1 MKIAV
6 SGKGGVGKTFIAGTL
21 AWLFA
26 KDGYHVIAIDADSS
40 PSLAMMLGLSEEE
53 AEGVLP
59 ISKNRELIDQKTGT
73 GFPGVYSLAFSVD
86 DIIGRYSLP
95 TPAGVNL
102 MVMGTITSMGSGC
115 TCQANTL
122 VRALL
127 RHLVVDRDEV
137 VVIDLEAGVE
147 HLGRG
152 TAENVDIMLVV
163 TDANAKS
170 LQTAHRIATLSR
182 DAGIARVLLVG
193 NMIEDQ
199 KQCEVISSYA
209 RNHGLRMISWIPF
222 SREVKED
229 GIKGI
234 PAFRGL
240 KGPMLHVFEQLREVL
255 SEDTGAHRIS
265 EAGG

>member
-26 KDGYHVIAIDADSS
+26 KDGYPVIAIDADSS
-40 PSLAMMLGLSEEE
+40 PGLAMMLGLSEEQAE
-53 AEGVLP
+53 AVLP
-59 ISKNRELIDQKTGT
+59 ISRNRELIDQKTGT

-86 DIIGRYSLP
+86 DIIGKYSLP

-102 MVMGTITSMGSGC
+102 MVMGTVTSMGSGC
-115 TCQANTL
+115 ACQANTL

-137 VVIDLEAGVE
+137 IIIDLEAGVE

-170 LQTAHRIATLSR
+170 LQTASKISALSR
-182 DAGIARVLLVG
+182 EAGIERVLLVG

-199 KQCEVISSYA
+199 AQYDVISCYA
-209 RNHGLRMISWIPF
+209 RDHGLRMVSCIPF
-222 SREVKED
+222 SREVKEN
-229 GIKGI
+229 GIRGA
-234 PAFRGL
+234 PVFHGL
-240 KGPMLHVFEQLREVL
+240 KGPVLHAIEKLRSVL
-255 SEDTGAHRIS
+255 CEDTGAGKIS
-265 EAGG
+265 GPGE